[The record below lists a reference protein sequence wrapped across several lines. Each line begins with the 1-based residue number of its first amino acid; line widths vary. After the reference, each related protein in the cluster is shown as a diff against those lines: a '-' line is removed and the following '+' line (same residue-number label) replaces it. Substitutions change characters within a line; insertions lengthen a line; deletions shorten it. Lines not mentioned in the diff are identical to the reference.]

1 MRLYVMRHGPAE
13 DRAPSGSDFDRRLT
27 PAGRELVGRVARAFQ
42 AARGAD
48 PLRILA
54 SPRVRARET
63 AAIVRSAIGPR
74 ADANAIEIAIEIH
87 EELGGESAIPLA
99 LIAAAAATGVDTILV
114 GHQPVVEEL
123 VHQLVGARAMRTG
136 FSTATIVGLD
146 FDHAADGSG
155 WTLATHLDPGRLP
168 G

>member
-27 PAGRELVGRVARAFQ
+27 TAGRELAAKVARAFQ

-54 SPRVRARET
+54 SPRARARET
-63 AAIVRSAIGPR
+63 AAIVRDAIVP
-74 ADANAIEIAIEIH
+74 ATPAIEIH
-87 EELGGESAIPLA
+87 EALGGETAIPLSLVADA
-99 LIAAAAATGVDTILV
+99 LAAGVDTLLV
-114 GHQPVVEEL
+114 GHQPVVEDL
-123 VHQLVGARAMRTG
+123 VHQLVAGRPLRTG
-136 FSTATIVGLD
+136 FSTATLVGLD
-146 FDHAADGSG
+146 HAEGGAG
-155 WTLATHLDPGRLP
+155 WTLVMHLDPSRLP

>member
-27 PAGRELVGRVARAFQ
+27 PSGRELVGRVARAFH
-42 AARGAD
+42 AARGTD
-48 PLRILA
+48 PLRIFA
-54 SPRVRARET
+54 SPRVRACET
-63 AAIVRSAIGPR
+63 AAIVRSAIVAP
-74 ADANAIEIAIEIH
+74 AHAIEIH
-87 EELGGESAIPLA
+87 QELGGETAIPLA
-99 LIAAAAATGVDTILV
+99 LIAAAAATGVDTLLV

-123 VHQLVGARAMRTG
+123 VHRLTSARSMHAG

-146 FDHAADGSG
+146 LDHAADGAG
-155 WTLATHLDPGRLP
+155 WTLATHLDPSRFP